1 MAIKH
6 GELVTLEELNPSSPF
21 FKQGASVRVTGKIL
35 EGSAFLARTPRESP
49 RISATLIVVSQVVF
63 HKVDV
68 MMQCQGGDA
77 IQLTEKELIIE
88 MMLASRKWTCCGH
101 GDSHGIG
108 EVVLAWRGGGTS
120 ISNCSMLKGFFA
132 CLGGLIVKRDALLQ
146 EYIVETAIAVV
157 ADGNATL
164 KIDTQHLR
172 DISFR
177 IGSTYQFIGELLIQ
191 PDNEARVGRIVDG
204 IDLSLYHQSLQLLR
218 QFQADHLNNSTS

>member
-21 FKQGASVRVTGKIL
+21 FKQGASVRVTGK
-35 EGSAFLARTPRESP
+35 
-49 RISATLIVVSQVVF
+49 
-63 HKVDV
+63 
-68 MMQCQGGDA
+68 
-77 IQLTEKELIIE
+77 
-88 MMLASRKWTCCGH
+88 
-101 GDSHGIG
+101 
-108 EVVLAWRGGGTS
+108 
-120 ISNCSMLKGFFA
+120 
-132 CLGGLIVKRDALLQ
+132 LQ
-146 EYIVETAIAVV
+146 EYTVETAIAVV

-177 IGSTYQFIGELLIQ
+177 IGSIYQLIGELLIQ
-191 PDNEARVGRIVDG
+191 PDNEAILQARVGRIVDG

>member
-21 FKQGASVRVTGKIL
+21 FKQGASDSIEVCISGQDS
-35 EGSAFLARTPRESP
+35 E
-49 RISATLIVVSQVVF
+49 RIPYNNCNACSIITRSDSNGVVSR
-63 HKVDV
+63 
-68 MMQCQGGDA
+68 GD
-77 IQLTEKELIIE
+77 LE
-88 MMLASRKWTCCGH
+88 MRALM
-101 GDSHGIG
+101 
-108 EVVLAWRGGGTS
+108 
-120 ISNCSMLKGFFA
+120 
-132 CLGGLIVKRDALLQ
+132 VKSCTRLQ
-146 EYIVETAIAVV
+146 EYTVETAIAVV

-177 IGSTYQFIGELLIQ
+177 IGSTYQLIGELLIQ
-191 PDNEARVGRIVDG
+191 PDNEAILQARVGRIVDG

>member
-1 MAIKH
+1 MAAMAIKH

-63 HKVDV
+63 HKVLG
-68 MMQCQGGDA
+68 CQA
-77 IQLTEKELIIE
+77 RSIII
-88 MMLASRKWTCCGH
+88 
-101 GDSHGIG
+101 DSSI
-108 EVVLAWRGGGTS
+108 VYVPVL
-120 ISNCSMLKGFFA
+120 
-132 CLGGLIVKRDALLQ
+132 LLQ
-146 EYIVETAIAVV
+146 LSAGCKGYKRYIVETAIAVV

-191 PDNEARVGRIVDG
+191 PDNEAILQARVGRIVDG

-218 QFQADHLNNSTS
+218 QFQS

>member
-1 MAIKH
+1 MAAMAIKH

-21 FKQGASVRVTGKIL
+21 FKQGASVRVTGK
-35 EGSAFLARTPRESP
+35 
-49 RISATLIVVSQVVF
+49 
-63 HKVDV
+63 
-68 MMQCQGGDA
+68 
-77 IQLTEKELIIE
+77 
-88 MMLASRKWTCCGH
+88 
-101 GDSHGIG
+101 
-108 EVVLAWRGGGTS
+108 
-120 ISNCSMLKGFFA
+120 
-132 CLGGLIVKRDALLQ
+132 LQ
-146 EYIVETAIAVV
+146 EYIVETAIAVA

-191 PDNEARVGRIVDG
+191 PDNEAILQARVGRIVDG